1 MLGAWD
7 EKFRAHEVHQAIT
20 TLLQSVETYREIEFP
35 AEGQASL
42 ARVDTVMTHLKQ
54 TLEAIDPVVVSYSVL
69 ASLGKHIAPIQSELA
84 SFVSDKAAAHLATI
98 DSQTDAV
105 LDLLVRISPARLAS
119 SDDSMVAT
127 ATSFRHSADALLK
140 GLEADVSALKASLA
154 EVATGVSGASSSIEQ
169 IRPVVEQQKAR
180 LDSAIADFQKQFSES
195 EDRRRQAFETTSEKF
210 SSEHSLASKQDRE
223 QFQALIDDVKT
234 QGQAFLTEIDRKRS
248 DAVDLV
254 QVIGNVGVT
263 GNYKMEANAERR
275 SANIFRWIAL
285 GAMAL
290 IVVGIGATLWAA
302 LKADATWQQVLLRLG
317 ITIALSIPAAY
328 TARESERHRQ
338 LERRYRR
345 LELELSSIDAYLVK
359 IPEETRNALKIKL
372 AERFFGQNESEMKAE
387 NEDKTV
393 SSVLDILKLT
403 LANLTKK

>member
-1 MLGAWD
+1 M
-7 EKFRAHEVHQAIT
+7 
-20 TLLQSVETYREIEFP
+20 
-35 AEGQASL
+35 
-42 ARVDTVMTHLKQ
+42 
-54 TLEAIDPVVVSYSVL
+54 
-69 ASLGKHIAPIQSELA
+69 
-84 SFVSDKAAAHLATI
+84 
-98 DSQTDAV
+98 
-105 LDLLVRISPARLAS
+105 
-119 SDDSMVAT
+119 
-127 ATSFRHSADALLK
+127 
-140 GLEADVSALKASLA
+140 
-154 EVATGVSGASSSIEQ
+154 
-169 IRPVVEQQKAR
+169 
-180 LDSAIADFQKQFSES
+180 
-195 EDRRRQAFETTSEKF
+195 
-210 SSEHSLASKQDRE
+210 
-223 QFQALIDDVKT
+223 KT
-234 QGQAFLTEIDRKRS
+234 QGQAFLTEIDKKRS

-328 TARESERHRQ
+328 AARESERHRQ

-359 IPEETRNALKIKL
+359 IPEETRNTLKVKL

-387 NEDKTV
+387 SADKTV
-393 SSVLDILKLT
+393 SSVLDILKLAI
-403 LANLTKK
+403 ANLSKK